1 MQRQVSGLGGTT
13 FEVTLTASDIG
24 SVECEPGRER
34 RAGSGHRNRSGRL
47 LWTPGNAA
55 EWQLHVRRY
64 RDCGSVVPNT
74 PTCPNAGWTATVV
87 DVDFTS
93 DATLTLTEDGVVS
106 DTLVVPIDPEA

>member
-1 MQRQVSGLGGTT
+1 M
-13 FEVTLTASDIG
+13 TLTASDIG
-24 SVECEPGRER
+24 SVEYEPGRER
-34 RAGSGHRNRSGRL
+34 RAGSGHRNRAAGSR
-47 LWTPGNAA
+47 TPGNAA